1 MQPDRSPRSG
11 ALNNP
16 VGVYGSS
23 RYRARVSAF
32 LRELRWY
39 RESYFVLSFVQGF
52 FYGMKEM

>member
-1 MQPDRSPRSG
+1 MVAPERS
-11 ALNNP
+11 AEIA